1 MTASCMY
8 NVYSFFLCVQPVFC
22 LKPSIINPYVKK
34 QSGVSVLIYKQLAM
48 TF

>member
-1 MTASCMY
+1 MY
-8 NVYSFFLCVQPVFC
+8 NVYYFFLCVQPVFC

-34 QSGVSVLIYKQLAM
+34 QSRVSVLIYKRVSM